1 MKENIKMDYKMENK
15 MENKMED
22 KMEDKILIIMNQT
35 MYTYLEAEEKLK
47 FHNYNHINV
56 IKEYIGIN
64 ITEKKAPQIS
74 SINQEIYKQI
84 RKQIDITSYNNKNPL
99 NIEHIQ
105 QNLLEEEEKNNK
117 NIKY

>member
-1 MKENIKMDYKMENK
+1 MKENNIVK
-15 MENKMED
+15 D
-22 KMEDKILIIMNQT
+22 KMEDKILMIMNQT

-56 IKEYIGIN
+56 IKEYIGI
-64 ITEKKAPQIS
+64 TEKKAPHIT

-105 QNLLEEEEKNNK
+105 QSLLEEEEKINK
-117 NIKY
+117 N